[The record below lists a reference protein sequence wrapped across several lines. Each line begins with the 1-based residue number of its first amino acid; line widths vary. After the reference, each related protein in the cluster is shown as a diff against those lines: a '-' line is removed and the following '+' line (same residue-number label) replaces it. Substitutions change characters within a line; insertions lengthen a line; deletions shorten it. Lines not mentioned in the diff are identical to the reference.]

1 MESLLGYF
9 MTLLQLYGSW
19 HPNVRDHDW

>member
-9 MTLLQLYGSW
+9 MTLLQLYRS
-19 HPNVRDHDW
+19 